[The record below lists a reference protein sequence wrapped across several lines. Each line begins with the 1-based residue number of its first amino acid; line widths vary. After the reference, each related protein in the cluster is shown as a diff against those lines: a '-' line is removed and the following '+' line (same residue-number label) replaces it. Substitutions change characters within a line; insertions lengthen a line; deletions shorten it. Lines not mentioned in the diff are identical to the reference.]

1 MFNSLLRD
9 FDEDPFF
16 SDPFQAHNERMRQMM
31 RSFSEPFGHTPFTPS
46 ITEGRSQPHNSTA
59 LQEHHRGIDLRNPFS
74 LMDNM
79 MMGMRSR
86 MDDMHRNFENSSSE
100 PPSGHSFSSS
110 SITTYSKVGNQ
121 PPKVFQAQSQT
132 RRAPGGVR
140 ETRRSLKDSES
151 GVEKMSIGH
160 HIQDRG
166 HLVEKKRNHKTGE
179 REFNQDFQNMDESEA
194 QAFDDEWQREVT
206 KFQPVAPMSMLEAPP
221 PHHTH
226 HQQAQPRTV
235 HRAAIAAP
243 IDSRNPNAGGRQ
255 THTREIKIQRPG
267 LQEP

>member
-1 MFNSLLRD
+1 ML
-9 FDEDPFF
+9 
-16 SDPFQAHNERMRQMM
+16 
-31 RSFSEPFGHTPFTPS
+31 TPG
-46 ITEGRSQPHNSTA
+46 ITDGRNQNHHQNQNRAQQQPSTA

-74 LMDNM
+74 MMDNM

-86 MDDMHRNFENSSSE
+86 MDEMHRNFENLSTDSNNA
-100 PPSGHSFSSS
+100 HSFSSS
-110 SITTYSKVGNQ
+110 SITTYSKVGNE

-132 RRAPGGVR
+132 RRAPGGIR

-166 HLVEKKRNHKTGE
+166 HVVEKKRNHKTGE

-206 KFQPVAPMSMLEAPP
+206 KFQPVAPMASLEAPRP
-221 PHHTH
+221 K
-226 HQQAQPRTV
+226 ARTV

-243 IDSRNPNAGGRQ
+243 IDNRNPNMGGKQ
-255 THTREIKIQRPG
+255 THIREIKIQRPG
-267 LQEP
+267 MQEP